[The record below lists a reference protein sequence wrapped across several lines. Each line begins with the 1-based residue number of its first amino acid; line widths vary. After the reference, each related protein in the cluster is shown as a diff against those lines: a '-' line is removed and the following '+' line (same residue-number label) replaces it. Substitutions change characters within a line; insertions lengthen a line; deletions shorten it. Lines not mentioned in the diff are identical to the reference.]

1 MPKIRLVEKGFEK
14 YTGPIAEHTFTD
26 GVSDD
31 VLSGADA
38 LRIGSAM
45 RVENFETGAA
55 TGIAQHLLDTKG
67 ASAVVK
73 TTRDAFQEGRS
84 DRYIKESGET
94 VKAAKPEVEEEKDL
108 DDAGSLVDGVEVPG
122 EVKAPVTSKYSFT
135 MEELEA
141 IADEKGIIGLREFA
155 SKFGVQGSA
164 VVQIIKDLMALK
176 NRAEIG

>member
-1 MPKIRLVEKGFEK
+1 MPRIRITEKGFAG
-14 YTGPIAEHTFTD
+14 YTGPIAEHSFTD

-45 RVENFETGAA
+45 RVENVETGAA
-55 TGIAQHLLDTKG
+55 TGIAQHLLDTKN
-67 ASAVVK
+67 ASAEVK

-84 DRYIKESGET
+84 DKYHKESGES
-94 VKAAKPEVEEEKDL
+94 VKTDVDKHSKVVEPTESDSLMKDL
-108 DDAGSLVDGVEVPG
+108 GVSE
-122 EVKAPVTSKYSFT
+122 EVKKPSNSKYKYT
-135 MEELEA
+135 MDDLEA

-164 VVQIIKDLMALK
+164 VVQIIKDLMQLK
-176 NRAEIG
+176 HTAEIG